1 MSGSEGKS
9 SLWTPWF
16 RLFALQGQMMLP
28 HLSKVARL
36 ASIPFRFFRSYLP
49 FSGPLFSCRWF
60 CLLWSQAIRLLGLLV
75 ASWWILKFAAYF
87 ASLAHLV
94 NYQGCCRHLQVR
106 RLLAFAVA
114 GTQASDQLAPDG
126 LLRSCSQSL
135 EPIDLLWLAFASAA
149 QLLPDFAQLTMSS
162 SFLWA
167 SELLG
172 LLSSRLLS

>member
-1 MSGSEGKS
+1 MII
-9 SLWTPWF
+9 
-16 RLFALQGQMMLP
+16 P

-36 ASIPFRFFRSYLP
+36 ASIRVRFFRSYLP
-49 FSGPLFSCRWF
+49 FSGPLSSCRWF
-60 CLLWSQAIRLLGLLV
+60 CPLWSQAIHLLWLLV

-87 ASLAHLV
+87 AFLAHLV
-94 NYQGCCRHLQVR
+94 NYQGCCHHLQVQQ
-106 RLLAFAVA
+106 LLAFAAA

-149 QLLPDFAQLTMSS
+149 QPLPDFAPVTMSS
-162 SFLWA
+162 SLLWA
-167 SELLG
+167 FELLG